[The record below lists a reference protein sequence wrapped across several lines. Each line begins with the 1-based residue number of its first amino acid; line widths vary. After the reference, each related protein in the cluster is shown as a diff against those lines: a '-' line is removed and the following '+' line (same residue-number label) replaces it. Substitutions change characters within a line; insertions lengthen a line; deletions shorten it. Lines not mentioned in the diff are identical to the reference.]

1 MVGSWATF
9 FLFECVTGEKKKK
22 KKDNKITRVFKDS
35 FALSGK
41 RLLAGF
47 FVAYLV

>member
-9 FLFECVTGEKKKK
+9 FFFECVTGAKKK

>member
-1 MVGSWATF
+1 MVPGPLF
-9 FLFECVTGEKKKK
+9 FFFECVTGAKKR
-22 KKDNKITRVFKDS
+22 DNKITRVFKDS

>member
-9 FLFECVTGEKKKK
+9 FFFECVTGAKK